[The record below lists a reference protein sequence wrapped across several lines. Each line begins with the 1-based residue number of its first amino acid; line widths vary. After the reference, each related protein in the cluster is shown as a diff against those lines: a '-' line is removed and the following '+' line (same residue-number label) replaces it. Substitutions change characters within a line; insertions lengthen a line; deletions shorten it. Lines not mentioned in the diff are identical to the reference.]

1 MERAVPDRHFCV
13 AFAATKGRASA
24 DLADV
29 TRNFRHLRTHW
40 RTGVN
45 SNSRATLSAVS
56 RPALAW

>member
-29 TRNFRHLRTHW
+29 TRNFSASEDSLADR
-40 RTGVN
+40 GEFE
-45 SNSRATLSAVS
+45 LSGDFIS
-56 RPALAW
+56 GQ